1 MNNIK
6 IIKASGE
13 KQTFSDAKLRRSLKR
28 SGADHE
34 TISNVVQ
41 EITSQLKEG
50 ITTKEIYQQ
59 AFELLK
65 QYSKPQAARYKLK
78 QAINDLGPSGFPF
91 ELFIAELL
99 KQEGYATKTG
109 VIVEGHCVKHEID
122 VIAEKD
128 ENHFMVE
135 CKFHNNQGI
144 HCDVKIPLYIQS
156 RFNDVALKWKK
167 LPAHQNKF
175 HQAWLVTNTRFTTD
189 AIAYGTCMG
198 INLISWDYPK
208 YLSLRERISN
218 SGLYPI
224 TCLISLTVHEKGI
237 LLARGIVLCK
247 QLCKTP
253 TILSEIGIKNTQ
265 RIKDIL
271 REGKDVCSS
280 RSIE

>member
-28 SGADHE
+28 SGAGHE

-50 ITTKEIYQQ
+50 MTTKEIYQQ

-78 QAINDLGPSGFPF
+78 KAINDFGPSGFPF

-99 KQEGYATKTG
+99 KYEGYVTKTG
-109 VIVEGHCVKHEID
+109 VKVEGHCVKHEID

-135 CKFHNNQGI
+135 CKFHNSQVI

-156 RFNDVALKWKK
+156 RFNDVAIKWKE
-167 LPAHQNKF
+167 LPAHQNRF
-175 HQAWLVTNTRFTTD
+175 HQAWLVTNTRFTQD
-189 AIAYGTCMG
+189 ARDYGTCMG
-198 INLISWDYPK
+198 INLISWDFPK
-208 YLSLRERISN
+208 KWSLRERISIL
-218 SGLYPI
+218 GLYPI
-224 TCLISLTVHEKGI
+224 TCLISLTAHEKRI
-237 LLARGIVLCK
+237 LLAKGTVLCK
-247 QLCKTP
+247 QLCETP
-253 TILSEIGIKNTQ
+253 KILNEIGIRNTQ
-265 RIKDIL
+265 RIEDIL
-271 REGKDVCSS
+271 REGEDVCG
-280 RSIE
+280 RRLLE

>member
-13 KQTFSDAKLRRSLKR
+13 KQTFSEAKLRRSLKR
-28 SGADHE
+28 SGAGDE
-34 TISNVVQ
+34 TISNVAQ

-128 ENHFMVE
+128 ENHFMIE
-135 CKFHNNQGI
+135 CKFHNSQGI

-156 RFNDVALKWKK
+156 RFNDVALKWKE
-167 LPAHQNKF
+167 LPGHKNKF
-175 HQAWLVTNTRFTTD
+175 HQAWLITNTRFTQD
-189 AIAYGTCMG
+189 AIDYGTCIG
-198 INLISWDYPK
+198 INLISWDFPK
-208 YLSLRERISN
+208 KWSLRERISTL
-218 SGLYPI
+218 GLYPI
-224 TCLISLTVHEKGI
+224 TCLISLTAHEKRI
-237 LLARGIVLCK
+237 LLAKNIVLCR
-247 QLCKTP
+247 QLCNTP
-253 TILSEIGIKNTQ
+253 SILSEIGIRNDQ

-271 REGKDVCSS
+271 KEGEKVCMQSLNS
-280 RSIE
+280 